1 MRRLQILGGHLRIGR
16 VSLAGHPYLARGCR
30 PQRYQR
36 TQRQLVQLLTLRQPM
51 KAKQRATPHLSRV
64 RFEQAISSRLRMVRP
79 KKYGFLG
86 AVRLVGKANTKKV
99 VQLTGW

>member
-1 MRRLQILGGHLRIGR
+1 
-16 VSLAGHPYLARGCR
+16 
-30 PQRYQR
+30 
-36 TQRQLVQLLTLRQPM
+36 
-51 KAKQRATPHLSRV
+51 
-64 RFEQAISSRLRMVRP
+64 MVLP